1 MKVIE
6 AETLTT
12 FEVAQDGA
20 RVRFNC
26 KDADGGA
33 VCLSLP
39 VDSMMQMVMT
49 LPRIARQALRRHHG
63 DDSLRLV
70 YPAGSWLIE
79 GDIAQPETLIV
90 TLSTVDGFEVSF
102 SIDPPKLRAMEDTL
116 GEASVRCET
125 VHFPVLN

>member
-12 FEVAQDGA
+12 FEVAQDGG

-26 KDADGGA
+26 LDADGGA

-49 LPRIARQALRRHHG
+49 LPRVAQQALRRHHG

-79 GDIAQPETLIV
+79 RDVAQPDTLIV
-90 TLSTVDGFEVSF
+90 TLSTADGFEVSF
-102 SIDPPKLRAMEDTL
+102 SFDPPKLRAMEDTL
-116 GEASVRCET
+116 RAASGRCESK
-125 VHFPVLN
+125 PAPILN

>member
-26 KDADGGA
+26 RDADGGA

-39 VDSMMQMVMT
+39 VDSMIQMVMT
-49 LPRIARQALRRHHG
+49 LPRIAQAALRRRHG

-79 GDIAQPETLIV
+79 RDIAQPDTLIV
-90 TLSTVDGFEVSF
+90 TLSTSDGFEVSF
-102 SIDPPKLRAMEDTL
+102 GFDPPKLRAMEDTL
-116 GEASVRCET
+116 REAAVRCEAT
-125 VHFPVLN
+125 PAPALN